1 MPTLIVIAGP
11 TASGKTSL
19 AISLAKYFST
29 EIISADSR
37 QFYQGMD
44 IGTAKPSQ
52 EQLSTI
58 RHHFIDSHQI
68 TDPYNISDFENDALE
83 KINQLILDH
92 NVVIMVGGSGLYI
105 KAVCQGIDEIPG
117 RDENIREK
125 LIESLEKDGIRSL
138 QDKLKILDEEYYNE
152 VDLSNPHRLIRA
164 LEVCMSSGQ
173 KFSSLRKSKAISR
186 PFQIINIGL
195 LLERDELY
203 SRINLRVDQMI
214 SEGLVDEARSLLP
227 FRQVNAL
234 NTVGYKELFDY
245 IDKKCS
251 LEVAIDLIKKN
262 TRNYAKRQMTWFRK
276 EEGMKWFD
284 PEETDAILK
293 YLEEQIPN

>member
-83 KINQLILDH
+83 KINQLFLDH

>member
-19 AISLAKYFST
+19 AITLAKYFST

-37 QFYQGMD
+37 QFYQGLD

-52 EQLSTI
+52 DQLSTI
-58 RHHFIDSHQI
+58 THHFIDSHKI
-68 TDPYNISDFENDALE
+68 SDSYNISDFENDALE
-83 KINQLILDH
+83 KIKKLFH
-92 NVVIMVGGSGLYI
+92 KHEVVLLVGGSGLYI

-117 RDENIREK
+117 RDEGIREK
-125 LIESLEKDGIRSL
+125 LIAILEKDGLKPL
-138 QDKLKILDEEYYNE
+138 QDKLKILDEEYYHE

-173 KFSSLRKSKAISR
+173 KFSSLRQSTITRR
-186 PFQIINIGL
+186 PFNIIKIGL

-203 SRINLRVDQMI
+203 SRIDQRVDQMF
-214 SEGLVDEARSLLP
+214 SEGLLEEARSLLP
-227 FRQVNAL
+227 FRHVNAL
-234 NTVGYKELFDY
+234 NTVGYKELFEYFDEN
-245 IDKKCS
+245 IS
-251 LEVAIDLIKKN
+251 LEDAIETIKKN

-276 EEGMKWFD
+276 EDGMKWFD
-284 PEETDAILK
+284 PEESEAILK
-293 YLEEQIPN
+293 YLEERIPK

>member
-58 RHHFIDSHQI
+58 RHHFIDSHKI

-83 KINQLILDH
+83 KINQLFLDH

-251 LEVAIDLIKKN
+251 LEEAIDLIKKN